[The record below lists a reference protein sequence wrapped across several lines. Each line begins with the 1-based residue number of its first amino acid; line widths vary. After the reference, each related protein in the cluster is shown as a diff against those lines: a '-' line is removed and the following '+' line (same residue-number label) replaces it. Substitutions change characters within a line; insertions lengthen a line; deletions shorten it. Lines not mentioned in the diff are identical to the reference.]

1 MNANFKPQLLSG
13 EHRQGMFMTM
23 KIGFSLFTS
32 YNFLFLSVGLGIFS
46 HLLMRWHFMK
56 VMGSQVE
63 AYMKMYELL
72 FMVFKDLCE

>member
-1 MNANFKPQLLSG
+1 MA
-13 EHRQGMFMTM
+13 M
-23 KIGFSLFTS
+23 KISFSLFTS